1 MERAPLRPVPV
12 RPSGL
17 VDPAAVAAAL
27 PHFDDAAVRA
37 LAAVM
42 SGRRRGEVAP
52 EIGVEE
58 EELARVLAA
67 ARKALRKT
75 AAALPGSGW
84 CERAERL
91 ISDRLDGEVG
101 SREVLFLDIHL
112 RNCPRCV
119 EHERRLVQATD
130 ALLVRTGERPAVPV
144 SSRSAAALA
153 VVVERPPPELPSAQ
167 PPMPVPRAWHALAA
181 GAAGLVMAS
190 VLLVISAV
198 L

>member
-1 MERAPLRPVPV
+1 V
-12 RPSGL
+12 
-17 VDPAAVAAAL
+17 AAVL
-27 PHFDDAAVRA
+27 PHLDDAAARA
-37 LAAVM
+37 LAAVL
-42 SGRRRGEVAP
+42 SGRPRREVAP
-52 EIGVEE
+52 EIGVGE

-75 AAALPGSGW
+75 VAALPGSGW

-91 ISDRLDGEVG
+91 ISDRLDDELG

-119 EHERRLVQATD
+119 EHERRLVRATD

-153 VVVERPPPELPSAQ
+153 VVAERPPPELPSAQ